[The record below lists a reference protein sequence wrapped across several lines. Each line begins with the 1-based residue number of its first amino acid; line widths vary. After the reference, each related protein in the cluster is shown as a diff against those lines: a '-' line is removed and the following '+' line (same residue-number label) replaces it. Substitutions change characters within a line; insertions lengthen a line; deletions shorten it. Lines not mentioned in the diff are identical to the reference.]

1 MILAKLFIGP
11 DTLIVSG
18 FMVSVQETRFRV
30 GTQGEIRILPLTLEC
45 PEEAESSTVLSNP

>member
-1 MILAKLFIGP
+1 MILAKSFIGL
-11 DTLIVSG
+11 DMLIVSG

-30 GTQGEIRILPLTLEC
+30 STQGEIRILPLTLEC